1 MSLFP
6 LFSIKSISLN
16 TQGIIDW
23 MRKTE
28 CSHSVTG
35 KYGENCVVTKLSPVY
50 FPFACVSLAS
60 RCKLGLEV
68 LSTVIITA
76 VNSMCGLVSEHRKHP
91 CSEPGP
97 LFPDSELVLF
107 HHSTNKVSQLFHTW
121 LQWHSSCFCSH
132 QAKFNLLTY
141 CIFWTTYISLYLF
154 VWRNCTC
161 RLREQYWK
169 CICITSYSR
178 DDTVSLTAQRLDQ
191 GPAMNLP
198 LGRSKQ
204 FLLSVTM
211 RVNSDS

>member
-1 MSLFP
+1 MFLFP

-141 CIFWTTYISLYLF
+141 CIFWTTYTVHLFICLYGEIAPAASGSNTENVFALHHT
-154 VWRNCTC
+154 VEMIRSVSQHKDWTKV
-161 RLREQYWK
+161 LRW
-169 CICITSYSR
+169 IC
-178 DDTVSLTAQRLDQ
+178 L
-191 GPAMNLP
+191 
-198 LGRSKQ
+198 
-204 FLLSVTM
+204 
-211 RVNSDS
+211 